1 MSVGARASRAMF
13 RTLLASSVL
22 WLSGCITRE
31 GEPPAHFPAPL
42 YDSGCPVISGSYRL
56 QLDAGSQGSLSEAWF
71 GPQTA
76 TSVSLSIDDDPD
88 EQQWRMT
95 WYRDPV
101 IYEAEITALRKAEP
115 KRFQQWIREARLML
129 EPLSSRYQSD
139 REQAMRAL
147 ANLGPTPELRL
158 HGHKWSCEDGW
169 YVDWQGDKAVRMTA
183 DVADGLLIQ
192 LDTETRSELGIWCGD
207 GCKGIPYYL
216 DVQSR
221 WLRLSPVPKPA
232 AWYPPEVPFAV
243 EDVGVT
249 HYDDRDVRVTALR
262 ERLLA
267 ALSDQ
272 MQLISLEEWPDHIAL
287 SIFIDGM
294 ASLPDMTD
302 WLRDQPEIESVTQSS
317 RMQMSGNRVRI
328 VLEIRFKR

>member
-1 MSVGARASRAMF
+1 VWTRDISRAH
-13 RTLLASSVL
+13 RVARKL
-22 WLSGCITRE
+22 R
-31 GEPPAHFPAPL
+31 
-42 YDSGCPVISGSYRL
+42 
-56 QLDAGSQGSLSEAWF
+56 AGSVWVNYWDGGDMTAPFGGYKQSGNGRDKSLHAFEKY
-71 GPQTA
+71 TEIKA
-76 TSVSLSIDDDPD
+76 TWINL
-88 EQQWRMT
+88 RMT

-216 DVQSR
+216 DIQSR
-221 WLRLSPVPKPA
+221 WLRLSPVAKPA